1 MDGYL
6 TVEQF
11 AGLLEKTV
19 PCVTE
24 EAGRADGDV
33 WQQSGEPIKRRTAAG
48 MLHLALLCAG
58 EKDEESIEAA
68 LHLKDLYTC
77 RTCVN
82 HIAQVY
88 AKGIM
93 TEWSDGI
100 FGVEEQ
106 ITHQEAEKILQRVTN
121 RQLRKK
127 PKPPVRGGWK
137 TVLWQEAEQMLKEN
151 RKILLVDVRSEED
164 YEQGHRRGSI
174 HVPLQALF
182 KNPYCVC
189 ADRAAI
195 LFLYCEKGCQ
205 SRIAAQILAQ
215 AGYGNVTVV
224 LGDKEQKE

>member
-6 TVEQF
+6 LVGQF
-11 AGLLEKTV
+11 AGLLERIGFDEGK
-19 PCVTE
+19 

-48 MLHLALLCAG
+48 MIHQALLRAG

-68 LHLKDLYTC
+68 WQLKDLYTC

-88 AKGIM
+88 VKGIM
-93 TEWSDGI
+93 TALSDGI
-100 FGVEEQ
+100 FGIEEQ
-106 ITHQEAEKILQRVTN
+106 ITDREAEKILQRVTD

-137 TVLWQEAEQMLKEN
+137 TILWQEAEQMLKED

-164 YEQGHRRGSI
+164 YEQGHRKGSI

-195 LFLYCEKGCQ
+195 LFLYCEKGYQ

-224 LGDKEQKE
+224 LGDKEEN